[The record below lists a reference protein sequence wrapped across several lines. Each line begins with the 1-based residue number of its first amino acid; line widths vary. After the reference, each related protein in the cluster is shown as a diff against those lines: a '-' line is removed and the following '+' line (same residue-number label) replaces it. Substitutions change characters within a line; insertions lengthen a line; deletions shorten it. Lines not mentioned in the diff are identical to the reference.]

1 MPYAMAVLGCEL
13 MDRFFSARPE
23 TLGRALVA
31 AKRGTLAAAADGS
44 ARQAVEALAMLLN
57 PADPREELL
66 EHLWLFN
73 LLGDPLLRLRQPQTI
88 PLTAPAQATATI
100 EIAATIPIAGE
111 ATLELV
117 PRRDRQPGLTPRRPR
132 FAATAE
138 VQAEFA
144 ETYRRANAPA
154 LARVTQR
161 VAPGEAVLRLDVPTG
176 ALGPC
181 QCLLYV
187 EGQEDCAAGA
197 ADVEIVARRPELD

>member
-1 MPYAMAVLGCEL
+1 
-13 MDRFFSARPE
+13 
-23 TLGRALVA
+23 
-31 AKRGTLAAAADGS
+31 
-44 ARQAVEALAMLLN
+44 MLLN
-57 PADPREELL
+57 PADPREELV

-73 LLGDPLLRLRQPQTI
+73 LLGDPLLKLRQPQAI
-88 PLTAPAQATATI
+88 PLTAPAEVPAAGTI

-117 PRRDRQPGLTPRRPR
+117 PRRDRQPGVTPRRPR

-138 VQAEFA
+138 MQAEFA

-154 LARVTQR
+154 PTRVTRR
-161 VAPGEAVLRLDVPTG
+161 VAPGKAVLRLEVPAG

-197 ADVEIVARRPELD
+197 ADVEIVARGPAWSGPSAARAGVASPRPARERLRRRGGIRAGRRIRPRRSAAYIAI